1 MSAVVIT
8 PTTGNS
14 KLLDAVYSVRDQSY
28 PNVKHLIVIDG
39 KEFKNNIFLDIQFI
53 NPNVEIVYLQTNVGK
68 NGFYGHRIYAAFA
81 HLVNETY
88 ISFLDQDNWLEKN
101 HISTLVDTIENKKV
115 AWAYSLRNIYDKNDK
130 FLCQDNCESL
140 GKWSVWTDNNSYHL
154 DTSSYLFK
162 KDFLTQVASLWH
174 FGYGGDRRFFNI
186 IKDLAP
192 YATTGKYTLNYRL
205 DGNPTS
211 ASPNFFTHGN
221 KIMSKKYNNKFPWR
235 DYE

>member
-1 MSAVVIT
+1 MSVVIIT
-8 PTTGNS
+8 PTTGDT
-14 KLLDAVYSVRDQSY
+14 KLLDAVYSVRDQTY
-28 PNVKHLIVIDG
+28 PNIKHLIVVDG

-88 ISFLDQDNWLEKN
+88 ISFLDQDNWIEKN

-130 FLCQDNCESL
+130 FLCEDNCESL

-192 YATTGKYTLNYRL
+192 YATSGKYTLNYRL

-211 ASPNFFTHGN
+211 ASPNFFTYGN
-221 KIMSKKYNNKFPWR
+221 EIMSKKYNNNFPWTSLQ
-235 DYE
+235 